1 MSVRLRKNDRVQVI
15 SGKDKG
21 REGKIMRRFPAR
33 DMVVVEGV
41 NMVSRHMRPSQKS
54 PQAGIVKQEA
64 PIYAAKVM
72 LVCPQCGKATRVGLK
87 RIDGKA
93 VRVCKKCSAEIDA
106 E

>member
-41 NMVSRHMRPSQKS
+41 NMVSRHRRALRRGSSNRRPPST
-54 PQAGIVKQEA
+54 P
-64 PIYAAKVM
+64 P
-72 LVCPQCGKATRVGLK
+72 R
-87 RIDGKA
+87 
-93 VRVCKKCSAEIDA
+93 
-106 E
+106 